1 MVDCITNKETKQDL
15 NRRFA
20 QWPQTS
26 TKHHDIQAATL
37 RLAQVLMDSCENPS
51 HELVYALNKLEECRM
66 WADKG
71 VR

>member
-1 MVDCITNKETKQDL
+1 M
-15 NRRFA
+15 